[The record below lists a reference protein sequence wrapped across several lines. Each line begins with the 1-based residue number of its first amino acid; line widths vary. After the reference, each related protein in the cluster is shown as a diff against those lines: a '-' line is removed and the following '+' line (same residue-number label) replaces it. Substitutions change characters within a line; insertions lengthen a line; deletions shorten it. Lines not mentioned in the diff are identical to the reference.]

1 MSVELG
7 LILVVQVATLLL
19 LDLKLLIVN
28 SLVL

>member
-19 LDLKLLIVN
+19 LDLKLLIIN